1 MEKQTF
7 DTRKMIGIL
16 LVSIFLVS
24 ITGASASAKN
34 NTANYT
40 SLCSDPT
47 CAGNVIGSAKLR
59 DTKTDINIANYTR
72 LCNNPACGGNV
83 IVSDDINI
91 ANSTRLCNDLGC
103 VGGGIGSDKLQD
115 TKADIR
121 TF

>member
-1 MEKQTF
+1 VEKQTF

-16 LVSIFLVS
+16 LLSFFLVS

-34 NTANYT
+34 NTANYM
-40 SLCSDPT
+40 S
-47 CAGNVIGSAKLR
+47 
-59 DTKTDINIANYTR
+59 

-91 ANSTRLCNDLGC
+91 SNSTRLCSDLAC
-103 VGGGIGSDKLQD
+103 VVGGIGSDKLQD